1 MEKTS
6 KRGKIPQSDWPSI
19 MARYEAGETL
29 ASIARTY
36 LCSPPAISYV
46 VSRSRARQPAGK
58 TTPQLPISPQPSVGT
73 EPHWINNAA
82 EVPDNAA
89 EQPLAE
95 PVATSIPVASPTLET
110 ISQGMPNYEA
120 NSAVGANA
128 ATDGS
133 ATDAEVSSETLPD
146 SAHLAATPL
155 AAVRAEERTAAEAGG
170 WSRNS
175 GGHQENPHNA
185 AHGAATT
192 LVRAAPQNYVAPPG
206 HPSAGQNHGVPV
218 NADKRRTLHLSLGN
232 GGTGGNQ
239 EIGAHTNGL
248 HGNGPNGGNTD
259 SGSSAASAQSA
270 ERSHSANNGY
280 SSPSIATEYR
290 DSDRDGGKDGFTESR
305 RAPYPDAPQRA
316 AGEPRK
322 DGNGNFIDRELR
334 ARVDGDIAAF
344 LAAFDVALAEDTQ
357 ETRLG
362 LREATDRLLRAGAR
376 TRIELER
383 LEARLP
389 LSSREN
395 TARSEPAWR
404 YR

>member
-1 MEKTS
+1 
-6 KRGKIPQSDWPSI
+6 

-36 LCSPPAISYV
+36 QCSPPAISYV
-46 VSRSRARQPAGK
+46 VSRSRARQPDGK
-58 TTPQLPISPQPSVGT
+58 TLPQLPIGPQPSIGP
-73 EPHWINNAA
+73 EPHLIKNVTEAPAN
-82 EVPDNAA
+82 DA
-89 EQPLAE
+89 EQPLAN
-95 PVATSIPVASPTLET
+95 PVAISAPAALPAPETIPQVTASYVAS
-110 ISQGMPNYEA
+110 
-120 NSAVGANA
+120 SAIASVA
-128 ATDGS
+128 ATDGQ
-133 ATDAEVSSETLPD
+133 ATDSEASREAPAD
-146 SAHLAATPL
+146 NAHLTPAAAPP
-155 AAVRAEERTAAEAGG
+155 AAVRAEEQTAADAGG

-175 GGHQENPHNA
+175 GRHQEAPHPA
-185 AHGAATT
+185 AHGAAAT
-192 LVRAAPQNYVAPPG
+192 LTRAAPQNYVAQPG
-206 HPSAGQNHGVPV
+206 QGSNGQNHGAPV

-239 EIGAHTNGL
+239 ESGLQTNGL
-248 HGNGPNGGNTD
+248 HGNDSSGGHAD
-259 SGSSAASAQSA
+259 SSSSAANRQST
-270 ERSHSANNGY
+270 ERSHSASNGH
-280 SSPSIATEYR
+280 SAPPAAAEYR
-290 DSDRDGGKDGFTESR
+290 VPDGGRDSARDGFAESR

-322 DGNGNFIDRELR
+322 DGNGNFIDTELR